1 MYLFLMI
8 IYTITAIANLIFFV
22 KSFKGGAFSLFSLA
36 FLINMW
42 GSIIMISTNSNA
54 YDLDKIQQQIECKND
69 K

>member
-1 MYLFLMI
+1 MNLFFVI
-8 IYTITAIANLIFFV
+8 ILTILAITNLIFFV
-22 KSFKGGAFSLFSLA
+22 KSSKSGAFSLFSLC

-42 GSIIMISTNSNA
+42 GSSIILSINSNA